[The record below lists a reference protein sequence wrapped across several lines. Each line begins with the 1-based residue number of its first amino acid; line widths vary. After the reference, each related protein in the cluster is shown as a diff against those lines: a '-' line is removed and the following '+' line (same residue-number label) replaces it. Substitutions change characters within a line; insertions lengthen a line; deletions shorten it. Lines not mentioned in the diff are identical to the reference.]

1 MVAGAME
8 VCLESQA
15 ILEALAGMGI
25 RTMSDIVAEVAD
37 VTEFF
42 EEINGLIR
50 LGDALHPDDAAGE
63 RDYAIRVIDT
73 MRRLERHRYQ
83 GARAALRVALRE

>member
-1 MVAGAME
+1 MVAELWKCVWNLKRFWKLGRH
-8 VCLESQA
+8 
-15 ILEALAGMGI
+15 GN

-73 MRRLERHRYQ
+73 MRRLERHVIK
-83 GARAALRVALRE
+83 AHAAALRVALRE

>member
-1 MVAGAME
+1 
-8 VCLESQA
+8 
-15 ILEALAGMGI
+15 
-25 RTMSDIVAEVAD
+25 MSDIVAEVAD

-42 EEINGLIR
+42 DEINGLIR

-73 MRRLERHRYQ
+73 MRRLERHVIK
-83 GARAALRVALRE
+83 AHAAALRVALESETALVPPPQKTVEVRLKLKMREQS